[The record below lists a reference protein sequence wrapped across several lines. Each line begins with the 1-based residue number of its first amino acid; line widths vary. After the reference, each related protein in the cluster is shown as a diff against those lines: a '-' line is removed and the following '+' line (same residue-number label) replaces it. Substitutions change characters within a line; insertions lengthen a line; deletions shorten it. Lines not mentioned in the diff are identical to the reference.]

1 MESINDYTLTKKL
14 SENTYEA
21 EKIEYSKETGEKI
34 TTKFIIKKTDKNSV
48 IEKLIK
54 LSKNYLSEKLIQRV
68 IDQFYFENNYY
79 IVSDFVEGDQ
89 LSFNYSE
96 NELINIINQMA
107 DIINY
112 IHANGIVHQN
122 IKPSNFILKNNHL
135 KLIDFSMACDNSE
148 DCNPIVTTEYYCP
161 PEIFNNSK
169 PTFAERKAHDIW
181 SAGAVLFQIS
191 NKGENYI
198 DFDSHDSIS
207 KDIQLKQPKESKNSY
222 LPINEIIKVMLQ
234 PIDSRINAGQFVI
247 LSSLSRPGNQIDDK
261 IYTRTESIA
270 ILVAKGIII
279 PEYALDSEIAT
290 LLTEHVN
297 NCQLKDKK
305 YSREE
310 LLNIV
315 KILMEKDY
323 DKMSKSSTKELCDY
337 LNRTLEYDKESAEL
351 AGSDHLIKLIKLLAD
366 LKLMKDPKINEI
378 EKIYNRDYKTI
389 KNLGLIDLNILKD
402 VQSEYY
408 TLYKYYLENKLHVM
422 ADNYKYKNNKI
433 ISILLDFNTEDFR
446 TLLI

>member
-34 TTKFIIKKTDKNSV
+34 TTKFIIKKTEKNSV
-48 IEKLIK
+48 IEKLLK

-79 IVSDFVEGDQ
+79 IVSEFVEGDQ

-96 NELINIINQMA
+96 NQLINIINQMA

-135 KLIDFSMACDNSE
+135 KLIDFSMACDDSE
-148 DCNPIVTTEYYCP
+148 DCMPVVTTEYYCP

-207 KDIQLKQPKESKNSY
+207 KDIQLKPPKESRNSY

-234 PIDSRINAGQFVI
+234 PIDSRINAGQFVM
-247 LSSLSRPGNQIDDK
+247 LSSLSRPGCEIDDT
-261 IYTRTESIA
+261 IYTRTESIS
-270 ILVAKGIII
+270 ILVSKGILV
-279 PEYALDSEIAT
+279 PEYALDSEIAI

-297 NCQLKDKK
+297 NCQLKDTK

-310 LLNIV
+310 LLNIA
-315 KILMEKDY
+315 KILMKKDY
-323 DKMSKSSTKELCDY
+323 NISTKELCDM
-337 LNRTLEYDKESAEL
+337 LNKTLEYDKESAEL
-351 AGSDHLIKLIKLLAD
+351 AGTDHLIKLITLLAD
-366 LKLMKDPKINEI
+366 LKLMKDPKFEKI

-389 KNLGLIDLNILKD
+389 KNLGLIDLGVLKD

-408 TLYKYYLENKLHVM
+408 TFYKYYLENKLQVM
-422 ADNYKYKNNKI
+422 ADNYKYQNNKI
-433 ISILLDFNTEDFR
+433 ISILLDFNTEDFGSR
-446 TLLI
+446 LIN